1 MAVQTE
7 SHWVTDKTCLLVFF
21 WGGLAK
27 PFKSRMPYWVPEEF
41 LADYINL
48 ALSLSGT
55 AFRVELAAEPVL
67 FCEPTESAPEPT
79 PFRDPTESAPFPGV
93 HTFEMNCTLRV
104 NCAQALI
111 RLASVSTY

>member
-7 SHWVTDKTCLLVFF
+7 NHWVTDKTCLLVFF

-67 FCEPTESAPEPT
+67 FCEPTESAPEPA
-79 PFRDPTESAPFPGV
+79 PFREPTESAPEPTLFRDPTEPALFREPTESAPFPG
-93 HTFEMNCTLRV
+93 FTL
-104 NCAQALI
+104 LK
-111 RLASVSTY
+111 